1 MSTSPN
7 LPVGAFITTLGGKR
21 CTAVPRTVVS
31 STQATTSTSTS
42 TSSSSS
48 SSSTTSSFSPSSS
61 YSSYLAS
68 SSSSSSSSA
77 SSSPSSLSTST
88 SASEAQVLEPPQ
100 VQMTTAA
107 PLTVATSVEATTSS
121 TSIAQSSTISSSTD
135 TIASITVVSQPQA
148 SVADTSIAVL
158 STSVTAALATAPTT
172 TSASLFMVATPSQSE
187 LASSSD
193 TTVLAGTST
202 TVGLGLGT
210 TSSSAQGLYSADAT
224 ASGVTDVPASGIG
237 SSSNYGSRSAIA
249 LAGGVIGGL
258 AFAGLLAF
266 LIWFW
271 RRRMQKRRSTLLTP
285 LTADP
290 SLGKEEKEGYVIQ
303 RDSIGPT
310 PFSTQVKAAVRLQYN
325 RIRGRN
331 SRSVSSVRDDKDMTN
346 QGRIMKV
353 WAALGGPP
361 RRGRWWNKNKND
373 TFATRGSIKE
383 REDPRSRTN
392 TNKPSLFTKGGELDS
407 EAQRR
412 QLSRTRGTSV
422 GTALGGLD
430 LNFSEDPFN
439 DVNATT
445 HISANPPPLF
455 ATGANNPFSDANAIG
470 RRAYMP
476 TPSTYIADIRHSR
489 GQSVDS
495 AFAPNRSMNLR
506 AVDNTSRP
514 PSGSTAA
521 YADSSIYLRDSASS
535 FDTRRNKFRSD
546 PFDLEPLSQP
556 SNMYGRPAMGT
567 SGLSTIGSAYI
578 RRIPSTNSERYRQDM
593 STTDGVLVG
602 QGGGLSLPVPAAYT
616 RYNSLGSS
624 RYTSGV
630 SEGTVDNWPAP
641 GPDLGPRAL

>member
-1 MSTSPN
+1 MSTSYHKYKHVH
-7 LPVGAFITTLGGKR
+7 LFLFVELIHYIVFLAEFVLHFISCFVFFISISVSVSVSVSVFVSSFIIYINICLGGASAR
-21 CTAVPRTVVS
+21 TAP
-31 STQATTSTSTS
+31 
-42 TSSSSS
+42 
-48 SSSTTSSFSPSSS
+48 
-61 YSSYLAS
+61 
-68 SSSSSSSSA
+68 
-77 SSSPSSLSTST
+77 
-88 SASEAQVLEPPQ
+88 
-100 VQMTTAA
+100 
-107 PLTVATSVEATTSS
+107 
-121 TSIAQSSTISSSTD
+121 
-135 TIASITVVSQPQA
+135 
-148 SVADTSIAVL
+148 VL
-158 STSVTAALATAPTT
+158 STSVTAALTTAPTT
-172 TSASLFMVATPSQSE
+172 TSASLFMVATPSQSG

-193 TTVLAGTST
+193 MTVLAGTST

-210 TSSSAQGLYSADAT
+210 TSSSTQGPYSAGAT
-224 ASGVTDVPASGIG
+224 ASGLTDIPVSGIG

-271 RRRMQKRRSTLLTP
+271 RRRTQKRRSTLLTP

-303 RDSIGPT
+303 RDSRGPT
-310 PFSTQVKAAVRLQYN
+310 PFSTKVKAAVRLQYN

-331 SRSVSSVRDDKDMTN
+331 SRSVSPVRDDKDMTN

-353 WAALGGPP
+353 WAALGGPT
-361 RRGRWWNKNKND
+361 RRGRRWNENKND
-373 TFATRGSIKE
+373 TFATRGTRGSIKE
-383 REDPRSRTN
+383 REDPRSRPN

-407 EAQRR
+407 EAQQRP
-412 QLSRTRGTSV
+412 LSRIRGTSV
-422 GTALGGLD
+422 GIALGGLD
-430 LNFSEDPFN
+430 LNFGEDPFN

-445 HISANPPPLF
+445 HTSANPPPLF

-476 TPSTYIADIRHSR
+476 TPSTYMADIRHSR

-546 PFDLEPLSQP
+546 PFDLEPLSQT

-567 SGLSTIGSAYI
+567 SGLSTIGNGDI
-578 RRIPSTNSERYRQDM
+578 RRMPSTNSERYRQDM
-593 STTDGVLVG
+593 STTDGGLVG
-602 QGGGLSLPVPAAYT
+602 QGGGLILPVPAAHA

-630 SEGTVDNWPAP
+630 SEGTVDNWSAP
-641 GPDLGPRAL
+641 GPDLSPRAL